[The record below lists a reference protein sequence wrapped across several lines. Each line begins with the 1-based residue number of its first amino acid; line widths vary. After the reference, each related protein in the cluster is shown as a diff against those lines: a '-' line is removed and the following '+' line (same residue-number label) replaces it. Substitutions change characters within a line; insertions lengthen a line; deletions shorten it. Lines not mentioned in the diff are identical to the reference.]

1 MPTTD
6 RKTVDA
12 VKRWCQR
19 HHPSAGPVRI
29 RLVPAQRLRQAAVE
43 YGCDC
48 PDYGLTI
55 RSEDWH
61 FTVLLRADLS
71 HEKTVDTL
79 LHEWAH
85 VLRLH
90 MPCATG
96 DTAHDDI
103 YAAIDGRIRRTY
115 NGESHGQG

>member
-6 RKTVDA
+6 RKA
-12 VKRWCQR
+12 VNAIRRWLQR
-19 HHPSAGPVRI
+19 NHPSSGPVRI
-29 RLVPAQRLRQAAVE
+29 RFVDSHRLRQAAHE
-43 YGCDC
+43 FGCDC
-48 PDYGLTI
+48 PDYGLTL
-55 RSEDWH
+55 RSEDWC
-61 FTVLLRADLS
+61 FTILLRADLS

-90 MPCATG
+90 LLCATG

-103 YAAIDGRIRRTY
+103 YAAIDGRIRRTF
-115 NGESHGQG
+115 NGETHAEA